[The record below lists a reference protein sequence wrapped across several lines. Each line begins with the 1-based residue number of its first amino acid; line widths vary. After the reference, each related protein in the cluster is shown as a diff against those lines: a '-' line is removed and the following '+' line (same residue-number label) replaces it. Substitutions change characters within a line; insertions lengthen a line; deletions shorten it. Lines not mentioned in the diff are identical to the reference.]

1 MTEQEAKEYMENEI
15 RCIQRAPYCDRD
27 CAKCSLV
34 KEEEPLLEAF
44 KEAIKALEKQIPK
57 KPAYQGEHEKC
68 PTCGSFCIDV
78 YCAKCGQKI
87 NYKEQMRV

>member
-1 MTEQEAKEYMENEI
+1 MTEQEAIKAIEHDLEWHNKELQPKY
-15 RCIQRAPYCDRD
+15 
-27 CAKCSLV
+27 
-34 KEEEPLLEAF
+34 KEVLKF
-44 KEAIKALEKQIPK
+44 AIKALEKQIPK

-87 NYKEQMRV
+87 DWE

>member
-1 MTEQEAKEYMENEI
+1 MTENEA
-15 RCIQRAPYCDRD
+15 IQKFKKLLDVPCEM
-27 CAKCSLV
+27 LV
-34 KEEEPLLEAF
+34 KYDSVTTEEQKKALVRIRAAEEM
-44 KEAIKALEKQIPK
+44 AIKALEKQIPI

-87 NYKEQMRV
+87 DWE

>member
-1 MTEQEAKEYMENEI
+1 MTEQEAYGILLQIAYDKEFPI
-15 RCIQRAPYCDRD
+15 G
-27 CAKCSLV
+27 ST
-34 KEEEPLLEAF
+34 EALTM
-44 KEAIKALEKQIPK
+44 AIKALEKQIPI

-87 NYKEQMRV
+87 DYKE

>member
-1 MTEQEAKEYMENEI
+1 MIMTEN
-15 RCIQRAPYCDRD
+15 
-27 CAKCSLV
+27 
-34 KEEEPLLEAF
+34 
-44 KEAIKALEKQIPK
+44 EAIKAINDKYETLFALSTTNEFDMAMATAIKALDKQIPI

-87 NYKEQMRV
+87 DYKE